1 MSRDQS
7 DPVTKWIAGVP
18 PSPIRS
24 LIRMILP
31 QEDQADELHRTRGT
45 QAADATDPTVVTSN
59 QAAALVLVFT
69 HPKVRGAIYLS
80 AKGGP

>member
-7 DPVTKWIAGVP
+7 DPVIKRIAGVP

-24 LIRMILP
+24 LIGMILP
-31 QEDQADELHRTRGT
+31 QEDHADELHRTSRP

-59 QAAALVLVFT
+59 RAAALALVFT
-69 HPKVRGAIYLS
+69 QPKVRGVVYLR